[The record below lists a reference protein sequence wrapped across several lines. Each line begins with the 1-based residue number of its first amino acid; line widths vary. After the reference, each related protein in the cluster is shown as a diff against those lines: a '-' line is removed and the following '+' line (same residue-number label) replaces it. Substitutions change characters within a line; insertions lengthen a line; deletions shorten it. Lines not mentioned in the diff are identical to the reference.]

1 MVLSVL
7 RVFLLFDKIN
17 YDTAEKLQKLKS
29 IEVKVTGRELQAL
42 KKLGQLC
49 NVNSTIT
56 GFGTHRSHS
65 SQHCHETI

>member
-17 YDTAEKLQKLKS
+17 YDTAEKLQKLNS
-29 IEVKVTGRELQAL
+29 IEVNVTGRLLQPSISL
-42 KKLGQLC
+42 DSS
-49 NVNSTIT
+49 VNSTIT

>member
-29 IEVKVTGRELQAL
+29 IEDYYKPSISLD
-42 KKLGQLC
+42 
-49 NVNSTIT
+49 
-56 GFGTHRSHS
+56 S
-65 SQHCHETI
+65 SVL

>member
-29 IEVKVTGRELQAL
+29 IEVNVTGRLLQTRN
-42 KKLGQLC
+42 KFGQLC
-49 NVNSTIT
+49 LVNSTIV
-56 GFGTHRSHS
+56 GFGTSL
-65 SQHCHETI
+65 